1 MNPSDKS
8 SKQLNEL
15 VAQLSRILEK
25 KSQVMFAY
33 LHGSALTTENP
44 RDIDIAVYLF
54 NEIFNQYKLNAA
66 ISLDF
71 AIPLEM
77 ELEKNL
83 QKPVDLQVLNQAP
96 LAFRHRVIKQG
107 RLMVDKNSDLRC
119 DFEYLSRVQYFDFKP
134 RIEEYLREVVA

>member
-1 MNPSDKS
+1 LNPSDKS

-15 VAQLSRILEK
+15 VAQLSRILQK

-77 ELEKNL
+77 ELEKHL
-83 QKPVDLQVLNQAP
+83 HKPVDLQVLNQAP